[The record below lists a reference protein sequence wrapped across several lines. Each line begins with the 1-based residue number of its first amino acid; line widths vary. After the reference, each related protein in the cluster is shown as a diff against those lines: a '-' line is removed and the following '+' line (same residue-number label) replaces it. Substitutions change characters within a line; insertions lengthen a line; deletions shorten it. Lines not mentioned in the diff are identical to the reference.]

1 MAKNKKEEL
10 DEISA
15 MSGGAVEGSAGC
27 DKDNKKKSPT
37 IFREEDEEEFREI
50 VKELL
55 KQVWKINTLLN

>member
-37 IFREEDEEEFREI
+37 IFREEDEEEFREN
-50 VKELL
+50 V
-55 KQVWKINTLLN
+55 